1 MIRTTD
7 NGYLPKLVVINAH
20 SYNKMKK
27 SIFTLLIAL
36 VMIPTM
42 AAAQRNLTG
51 KVIAQ
56 SDQTPMPGAAVYW
69 LNTTEGVVT
78 DLNGEFTIKR
88 VSGFNTLV
96 VEYLSMERVEMEI
109 DKDTNDICIE
119 LREASVNIESVVI
132 SSTQRGNY
140 AKQSGITRQEQI
152 SFAGLCK
159 MACCS
164 LAESFENSASVTV
177 GYSDAISGARQIKML
192 GLAGT
197 YTQILDENR
206 PIMQGAGAAYGLSYT
221 PGMWLNSIQV
231 SKGVA
236 SVTAG
241 HEAITGQINLEHRKP
256 TDDERF
262 FLNLYFDS
270 ELRPEINVSSAIPLK
285 EDKSLST
292 VIMAHGSLDT
302 SSHDMNHDGFVDMP
316 KANQINVAN
325 KWLWQTPT
333 GIQLRWGWKVVNENR
348 LGGQVGYKKSLYD
361 QMVNDPLNTL
371 YGSKI
376 HNRNINAY
384 AKLGLPIGPE
394 RTFTGDMADA
404 VQNNFAMILDYD
416 NYLTGSYFGLNTVDV
431 LENTLRF
438 SGTYAHYFSERS
450 SLNAGASLYV
460 RLSDNEYVQRNPI
473 ANSENP
479 VWIGAANVI
488 EPGLFAEYTYNIEEK
503 FSLVVGLRGDYAA
516 IGGDYYIT
524 NKDNNRRFLITPR
537 SHIRWS
543 ITPRTTLRASAGLGS
558 RRQNLITDNIWM
570 MTTSRDI
577 RFKDGFATGGD
588 DMEQALTVGGSIS
601 QTFRL
606 AQDDMATISFDYFRS
621 QFFNTMVFDQE
632 TSDNS
637 ILIYN
642 STGKSFTDNYQID
655 FNWTPFRGFDLFATF
670 RYTNAKMTLERNGEE
685 ILVERPL
692 TSRYKGLINIQYA
705 VQRWVFDVTAQ
716 LNGPVRLPQL
726 DGNLDAAVNNPT
738 TSPIY
743 PMFYAQVSYKISNL
757 TLYAGCENIANYIQG
772 RGSHGNKPIIMDGA
786 TPYDPGFNSSMVW
799 GPLMGRKFYVG
810 LRLNIY

>member
-1 MIRTTD
+1 
-7 NGYLPKLVVINAH
+7 
-20 SYNKMKK
+20 MKK
-27 SIFTLLIAL
+27 SIILLLMTLLCL
-36 VMIPTM
+36 PMM
-42 AAAQRNLTG
+42 AMAQRTLT
-51 KVIAQ
+51 
-56 SDQTPMPGAAVYW
+56 
-69 LNTTEGVVT
+69 GVVT
-78 DLNGEFTIKR
+78 DANSGQPLVGASLYWKNTTAGATTAADGSFSIR
-88 VSGFNTLV
+88 RISGFETLV
-96 VEYLSMERVEMEI
+96 VDYLGYDIAEYLLD
-109 DKDTNDICIE
+109 DKEQNHIAIE
-119 LREASVNIESVVI
+119 LQPSDVDIDEVVI
-132 SSTQRGNY
+132 EGQQRGNY
-140 AKQSGITRQEQI
+140 AKSSGITRQEQI

-270 ELRPEINVSSAIPLK
+270 ELRPEINVSSAIPLTP
-285 EDKSLST
+285 DKSLST

-302 SSHDMNHDGFVDMP
+302 ATHDMNNDGFVDMP

-325 KWLWQTPT
+325 KWLWQTED
-333 GIQLRWGWKVVNENR
+333 GLQLRWGWKVVNENR
-348 LGGQVGYKKSLYD
+348 VGGQMGYKHNMYD
-361 QMVNDPLNTL
+361 QMLDNPLGTL

-384 AKLGLPIGPE
+384 AKLGIPVGPE
-394 RTFTGDMADA
+394 RTFTGDPEDA

-416 NYLTGSYFGLNTVDV
+416 NYLTDSYFGINNVDV
-431 LENTLRF
+431 VENAFRF
-438 SGTYAHYFSERS
+438 NATYAHYFTQRS
-450 SLNAGASLYV
+450 SLNVGASAYV
-460 RLSDNEYVQRNPI
+460 RMMNNDYLQQHVEGDVPATAWAFMGKSVL
-473 ANSENP
+473 A
-479 VWIGAANVI
+479 
-488 EPGLFAEYTYNIEEK
+488 EPGIFAEYTYQIEEK
-503 FSLVVGLRGDYAA
+503 FSLVVGLRGDYSM
-516 IGGDYYIT
+516 IDGDYYYDG
-524 NKDNNRRFLITPR
+524 KDKLLVTPR

-543 ITPRTTLRASAGLGS
+543 ITPRTTLRASAGMGY
-558 RRQNLITDNIWM
+558 RRQNLVADNIWM

-577 RFKDGFATGGD
+577 RFNGLDD
-588 DMEQALTVGGSIS
+588 DMEAAATFGGSLS

-606 AQDDMATISFDYFRS
+606 AGDDQTTISFDYFRT

-632 TSDNS
+632 TADNS

-642 STGKSFTDNYQID
+642 STGKSFTDNYQVD

-670 RYTNAKMTLERNGEE
+670 RYTNAKMTVERDGKD

-705 VQRWVFDVTAQ
+705 VRRWVFDVTAQ
-716 LNGPVRLPQL
+716 LNGPMRLPEL
-726 DGNLDAAVNNPT
+726 EGDIVKAVENPSL
-738 TSPIY
+738 SPIY
-743 PMFYAQVSYKISNL
+743 PMFFAQVSYKMSNL
-757 TLYAGCENIANYIQG
+757 TLYLGCENIANYMQG
-772 RGSHGNKPIIMDGA
+772 HNGHGQAPILGGDA
-786 TPYDPGFNSSMVW
+786 PYSPGFNSSAVW
-799 GPLMGRKFYVG
+799 GPLMGRKFYLG

>member
-1 MIRTTD
+1 M
-7 NGYLPKLVVINAH
+7 A
-20 SYNKMKK
+20 
-27 SIFTLLIAL
+27 LIVLMPSVAL
-36 VMIPTM
+36 
-42 AAAQRNLTG
+42 AQRTITG
-51 KVIAQ
+51 KVVDADNNNPLI
-56 SDQTPMPGAAVYW
+56 GASLYW
-69 LNTTEGVVT
+69 KNTTAGTTTTT
-78 DLNGEFTIKR
+78 DGSFSIRRVNGFE
-88 VSGFNTLV
+88 TLV
-96 VEYLSMERVEMEI
+96 VDYLGYDIAEIEVGKEENTLDIRLKPSAVDIDEVVVEGQ
-109 DKDTNDICIE
+109 
-119 LREASVNIESVVI
+119 
-132 SSTQRGNY
+132 QRGNY
-140 AKQSGITRQEQI
+140 AKSGGITRQEQI

-270 ELRPEINVSSAIPLK
+270 ELRPEINVSSAIPLLP
-285 EDKSLST
+285 DKSLST

-302 SSHDMNHDGFVDMP
+302 AQHDMNGDGFSDMP

-325 KWLWQTPT
+325 KWLWQNAD

-348 LGGQVGYKKSLYD
+348 LGGQLGYKKDMYED
-361 QMVNDPLNTL
+361 MVADPFNSL

-384 AKLGLPIGPE
+384 AKLGIPVGYE
-394 RTFTGDMADA
+394 RTFTGDPADA
-404 VQNNFAMILDYD
+404 VQNNVAMILDYD
-416 NYLTGSYFGLNTVDV
+416 NYLTDSYFGLNKVDV
-431 LENTLRF
+431 VENALRYNI
-438 SGTYAHYFSERS
+438 TYAHYFTQRS
-450 SLNAGASLYV
+450 SLNAGASAYM
-460 RLSDNEYVQRNPI
+460 RMMDNNYLQPAI
-473 ANSENP
+473 AGGAPAEAWSF
-479 VWIGAANVI
+479 IGKSTLV
-488 EPGLFAEYTYNIEEK
+488 EPGLFAEYTYQIEDK
-503 FSLVVGLRGDYAA
+503 FSLVVGLRGDYSM
-516 IGGDYYIT
+516 IEGDYYNDI
-524 NKDNNRRFLITPR
+524 KGKLLVTPR

-543 ITPRTTLRASAGLGS
+543 ITPRTTLRASAGMGY
-558 RRQNLITDNIWM
+558 RRQNLVTDNIWM
-570 MTTSRDI
+570 MTTSRHI
-577 RFKDGFATGGD
+577 KFAGLTD
-588 DMEQALTVGGSIS
+588 DMEAAATFGGSLS

-606 AQDDMATISFDYFRS
+606 AQDDMATISFDYFRT

-632 TSDNS
+632 TADNS

-642 STGKSFTDNYQID
+642 SDGKSFTDNYQID

-670 RYTNAKMTLERNGEE
+670 RYTNAKMTVERDGEQ

-705 VQRWVFDVTAQ
+705 VRRWVFDATAQ
-716 LNGPVRLPQL
+716 LNGPVRLPEL
-726 DGNLDAAVNNPT
+726 DGDLVKATENPNL
-738 TSPIY
+738 SPIY
-743 PMFYAQVSYKISNL
+743 PMFFAQVSYKISNL
-757 TLYAGCENIANYIQG
+757 TLYLGCENIANYVQG
-772 RGSHGNKPIIMDGA
+772 HKGHGQAPILGSEAPFEE
-786 TPYDPGFNSSMVW
+786 GFNSSAVW
-799 GPLMGRKFYVG
+799 GPLMGRKFYIG
-810 LRLNIY
+810 LRLNLY

>member
-1 MIRTTD
+1 M
-7 NGYLPKLVVINAH
+7 A
-20 SYNKMKK
+20 
-27 SIFTLLIAL
+27 LIVLMPSVAL
-36 VMIPTM
+36 
-42 AAAQRNLTG
+42 AQRTITG
-51 KVIAQ
+51 KVVDKDNNSPLI
-56 SDQTPMPGAAVYW
+56 GASLYW
-69 LNTTEGVVT
+69 KNTTAGTTTTT
-78 DLNGEFTIKR
+78 DGSFSIRRVNGFETLVIDYLGYDIAEIE
-88 VSGFNTLV
+88 VGNEENTLDIRLKPSAVDIDEVV
-96 VEYLSMERVEMEI
+96 VEGQ
-109 DKDTNDICIE
+109 
-119 LREASVNIESVVI
+119 
-132 SSTQRGNY
+132 QRGNY
-140 AKQSGITRQEQI
+140 AKSGGITRQEQI

-270 ELRPEINVSSAIPLK
+270 ELRPEINVSSAIPLLP
-285 EDKSLST
+285 DKSLST

-302 SSHDMNHDGFVDMP
+302 AQHDMNGDGFSDMP

-325 KWLWQTPT
+325 KWLWQNA
-333 GIQLRWGWKVVNENR
+333 GGVQLRWGWKVVNENR
-348 LGGQVGYKKSLYD
+348 LGGQLGYKKDMYED
-361 QMVNDPLNTL
+361 MVADPFNSL

-384 AKLGLPIGPE
+384 AKLGIPVGYE
-394 RTFTGDMADA
+394 RTFTGDPADA
-404 VQNNFAMILDYD
+404 VQNNVAMILDYD
-416 NYLTGSYFGLNTVDV
+416 NYLTDSYFGLNKVDV
-431 LENTLRF
+431 VENALRYNI
-438 SGTYAHYFSERS
+438 TYAHYFTQRS
-450 SLNAGASLYV
+450 SLNAGASAYM
-460 RLSDNEYVQRNPI
+460 RMMDNNYQQPAIEGGAP
-473 ANSENP
+473 AEAWSF
-479 VWIGAANVI
+479 IGKSTLV
-488 EPGLFAEYTYNIEEK
+488 EPGLFAEYTYQIEDK
-503 FSLVVGLRGDYAA
+503 FSLVVGLRGDYSM
-516 IGGDYYIT
+516 IEGDYY
-524 NKDNNRRFLITPR
+524 NDVKGKLLVTPR

-543 ITPRTTLRASAGLGS
+543 ITPRTTLRASAGMGY
-558 RRQNLITDNIWM
+558 RRQNLVTDNIWM
-570 MTTSRDI
+570 MTTSRHI
-577 RFKDGFATGGD
+577 KFAGLTD
-588 DMEQALTVGGSIS
+588 DMEAAATFGGSLS

-606 AQDDMATISFDYFRS
+606 AQDDMATISFDYFRT

-632 TSDNS
+632 TADNS

-642 STGKSFTDNYQID
+642 SNGKSFTDNYQID

-670 RYTNAKMTLERNGEE
+670 RYTNAKMTVERDGEQ

-705 VQRWVFDVTAQ
+705 VRRWVFDATAQ
-716 LNGPVRLPQL
+716 LNGPVRLPEL
-726 DGNLDAAVNNPT
+726 DGDLLKATENPNL
-738 TSPIY
+738 SPIY
-743 PMFYAQVSYKISNL
+743 PMFFAQVSYKISNL
-757 TLYAGCENIANYIQG
+757 TLYLGCENIANYVQG
-772 RGSHGNKPIIMDGA
+772 HKGHGQAPILGSEAPFEE
-786 TPYDPGFNSSMVW
+786 GFNSSAVW
-799 GPLMGRKFYVG
+799 GPLMGRKFYIG
-810 LRLNIY
+810 LRLNLY

>member
-1 MIRTTD
+1 M
-7 NGYLPKLVVINAH
+7 A
-20 SYNKMKK
+20 
-27 SIFTLLIAL
+27 LIVLMPSVAL
-36 VMIPTM
+36 
-42 AAAQRNLTG
+42 AQRTITG
-51 KVIAQ
+51 KVVDADNNSPLI
-56 SDQTPMPGAAVYW
+56 GASLYW
-69 LNTTEGVVT
+69 KNTTAGTTTTT
-78 DLNGEFTIKR
+78 DGSFSIRRVNGFE
-88 VSGFNTLV
+88 TLV
-96 VEYLSMERVEMEI
+96 VDYLGYDIAEIEVGKEENSLDIRLKPSAVDIDEVVVEGQ
-109 DKDTNDICIE
+109 
-119 LREASVNIESVVI
+119 
-132 SSTQRGNY
+132 QRGNY
-140 AKQSGITRQEQI
+140 AKSGGITRQEQI

-270 ELRPEINVSSAIPLK
+270 ELRPEINVSSAIPLLP
-285 EDKSLST
+285 DKSLST

-302 SSHDMNHDGFVDMP
+302 AQHDMNGDGFSDMP

-325 KWLWQTPT
+325 KWLWQNAD

-348 LGGQVGYKKSLYD
+348 LGGQLGYKKDMYED
-361 QMVNDPLNTL
+361 MVADPFNSL

-384 AKLGLPIGPE
+384 AKLGIPVGYE
-394 RTFTGDMADA
+394 RTFTGDPADA
-404 VQNNFAMILDYD
+404 VQNNVAMILDYD
-416 NYLTGSYFGLNTVDV
+416 NYLTDSYFGLNKVDV
-431 LENTLRF
+431 VENALRYNI
-438 SGTYAHYFSERS
+438 TYAHYFTQRS
-450 SLNAGASLYV
+450 SLNAGASAYM
-460 RLSDNEYVQRNPI
+460 RMMDNNYQQPAI
-473 ANSENP
+473 AGGAPAEAWSF
-479 VWIGAANVI
+479 IGKSTLV
-488 EPGLFAEYTYNIEEK
+488 EPGLFAEYTYQIEDK
-503 FSLVVGLRGDYAA
+503 FSLVVGLRGDYSM
-516 IGGDYYIT
+516 IEGDYY
-524 NKDNNRRFLITPR
+524 NDAKGKLLVTPR

-543 ITPRTTLRASAGLGS
+543 ITPRTTLRASAGMGY
-558 RRQNLITDNIWM
+558 RRQNLVTDNIWM
-570 MTTSRDI
+570 MTTSRHI
-577 RFKDGFATGGD
+577 KFAGLED
-588 DMEQALTVGGSIS
+588 DMEAAATFGGSLS

-606 AQDDMATISFDYFRS
+606 AQDDMATISFDYFRT

-632 TSDNS
+632 TADNS

-642 STGKSFTDNYQID
+642 SDGKSFTDNYQID

-670 RYTNAKMTLERNGEE
+670 RYTNAKMTVERDGEQ

-705 VQRWVFDVTAQ
+705 VRRWVFDATAQ
-716 LNGPVRLPQL
+716 LNGPVRLPEL
-726 DGNLDAAVNNPT
+726 DGDLVKATENPNL
-738 TSPIY
+738 SPIY
-743 PMFYAQVSYKISNL
+743 PMFFAQVSYKISNL
-757 TLYAGCENIANYIQG
+757 TLYLGCENIANYVQG
-772 RGSHGNKPIIMDGA
+772 HKGHGQAPILGSEAPFKE
-786 TPYDPGFNSSMVW
+786 GFNSSAVW
-799 GPLMGRKFYVG
+799 GPLMGRKFYIG
-810 LRLNIY
+810 LRLNLY

>member
-1 MIRTTD
+1 M
-7 NGYLPKLVVINAH
+7 P
-20 SYNKMKK
+20 SM
-27 SIFTLLIAL
+27 AL
-36 VMIPTM
+36 
-42 AAAQRNLTG
+42 AQRTITG
-51 KVIAQ
+51 KVVDADNNSPLI
-56 SDQTPMPGAAVYW
+56 GASLYW
-69 LNTTEGVVT
+69 KNTTAGTTTTT
-78 DLNGEFTIKR
+78 DGSFSIRRVNGFE
-88 VSGFNTLV
+88 TLV
-96 VEYLSMERVEMEI
+96 VDYLGYDIAEIEVGKEENTLDIRLKPSAVDIDEVVVEGQ
-109 DKDTNDICIE
+109 
-119 LREASVNIESVVI
+119 
-132 SSTQRGNY
+132 QRGNY
-140 AKQSGITRQEQI
+140 AKSGGITRQEQI

-270 ELRPEINVSSAIPLK
+270 ELRPEINVSSAIPLLP
-285 EDKSLST
+285 DKSLST

-302 SSHDMNHDGFVDMP
+302 AQHDMNGDGFSDMP

-325 KWLWQTPT
+325 KWLWQNAD

-348 LGGQVGYKKSLYD
+348 LGGQLGYKKDMYED
-361 QMVNDPLNTL
+361 MVADPFNSL

-384 AKLGLPIGPE
+384 AKLGIPVGYE
-394 RTFTGDMADA
+394 RTFTGDPADA
-404 VQNNFAMILDYD
+404 VQNNVAMILDYD
-416 NYLTGSYFGLNTVDV
+416 NYLTDSYFGLNKVDV
-431 LENTLRF
+431 VENALRYNI
-438 SGTYAHYFSERS
+438 TYAHYFTQRS
-450 SLNAGASLYV
+450 SLNAGASAYM
-460 RLSDNEYVQRNPI
+460 RMMDNNYQQPAI
-473 ANSENP
+473 AGGAPAEAWSF
-479 VWIGAANVI
+479 IGKSTLV
-488 EPGLFAEYTYNIEEK
+488 EPGLFAEYTYQIEDK
-503 FSLVVGLRGDYAA
+503 FSLVVGLRGDYSM
-516 IGGDYYIT
+516 IEGDYY
-524 NKDNNRRFLITPR
+524 NDVKGKLLVTPR

-543 ITPRTTLRASAGLGS
+543 ITPRTTLRASAGMGY
-558 RRQNLITDNIWM
+558 RRQNLVTDNIWM
-570 MTTSRDI
+570 MTTSRHI
-577 RFKDGFATGGD
+577 KFAGLDD
-588 DMEQALTVGGSIS
+588 DMEAAATFGGSLS

-606 AQDDMATISFDYFRS
+606 AQDDMATISFDYFRT

-632 TSDNS
+632 TADNS

-670 RYTNAKMTLERNGEE
+670 RYTNAKMTVERDGEQ
-685 ILVERPL
+685 IMVERPL

-705 VQRWVFDVTAQ
+705 VRRWVFDATAQ
-716 LNGPVRLPQL
+716 LNGPVRLPEL
-726 DGNLDAAVNNPT
+726 DGDLLKATENPNL
-738 TSPIY
+738 SPIY
-743 PMFYAQVSYKISNL
+743 PMFFAQVSYKISNL
-757 TLYAGCENIANYIQG
+757 TLYLGCENIANYVQG
-772 RGSHGNKPIIMDGA
+772 HKGHGQAPILGSEAPFKE
-786 TPYDPGFNSSMVW
+786 GFNSSAVW
-799 GPLMGRKFYVG
+799 GPLMGRKFYIG
-810 LRLNIY
+810 LRLNLY

>member
-1 MIRTTD
+1 
-7 NGYLPKLVVINAH
+7 
-20 SYNKMKK
+20 MKK
-27 SIFTLLIAL
+27 SIFLLLAL
-36 VMIPTM
+36 IVLMPSV
-42 AAAQRNLTG
+42 ALAQRTITG
-51 KVIAQ
+51 KVVDADNNSPLI
-56 SDQTPMPGAAVYW
+56 GASLYW
-69 LNTTEGVVT
+69 KNTTAGTTTTT
-78 DLNGEFTIKR
+78 DGSFSIRRVNGFE
-88 VSGFNTLV
+88 TLV
-96 VEYLSMERVEMEI
+96 VDYLGYDIAEIEVGKEENSLDIRLKPSAVDIDEVVVEGQ
-109 DKDTNDICIE
+109 
-119 LREASVNIESVVI
+119 
-132 SSTQRGNY
+132 QRGNY
-140 AKQSGITRQEQI
+140 AKSGGITRQEQI

-270 ELRPEINVSSAIPLK
+270 ELRPEINVSSAIPLLP
-285 EDKSLST
+285 DKSLST

-302 SSHDMNHDGFVDMP
+302 AQHDMNGDGFSDMP

-325 KWLWQTPT
+325 KWLWQNAD

-348 LGGQVGYKKSLYD
+348 LGGQLGYKKDMYED
-361 QMVNDPLNTL
+361 MVADPFNSL

-384 AKLGLPIGPE
+384 AKLGIPVGYE
-394 RTFTGDMADA
+394 RTFTGDPADA
-404 VQNNFAMILDYD
+404 VQNNVAMILDYD
-416 NYLTGSYFGLNTVDV
+416 NYLTDSYFGLNKVDV
-431 LENTLRF
+431 VENALRYNI
-438 SGTYAHYFSERS
+438 TYAHYFTQRS
-450 SLNAGASLYV
+450 SLNAGASAYM
-460 RLSDNEYVQRNPI
+460 RMMDNNYQQPAIEGGAP
-473 ANSENP
+473 AEAWSF
-479 VWIGAANVI
+479 IGKSTLV
-488 EPGLFAEYTYNIEEK
+488 EPGLFAEYTYQIEDK
-503 FSLVVGLRGDYAA
+503 FSLVVGLRGDYSM
-516 IGGDYYIT
+516 IEGDYY
-524 NKDNNRRFLITPR
+524 NDVKGKLLVTPR

-543 ITPRTTLRASAGLGS
+543 ITPRTTLRASAGMGY
-558 RRQNLITDNIWM
+558 RRQNLVTDNIWM
-570 MTTSRDI
+570 MTTSRHI
-577 RFKDGFATGGD
+577 KFAGLTD
-588 DMEQALTVGGSIS
+588 DMEAAATFGGSLS

-606 AQDDMATISFDYFRS
+606 AQDDMATISFDYFRT

-632 TSDNS
+632 TADNS

-642 STGKSFTDNYQID
+642 SDGKSFTDNYQID

-670 RYTNAKMTLERNGEE
+670 RYTNAKMTVERDGEQ

-705 VQRWVFDVTAQ
+705 VRRWVFDATAQ
-716 LNGPVRLPQL
+716 LNGPVRLPEL
-726 DGNLDAAVNNPT
+726 DGDLLKATESPNL
-738 TSPIY
+738 SPIY
-743 PMFYAQVSYKISNL
+743 PMFFAQVSYKISNL
-757 TLYAGCENIANYIQG
+757 TLYLGCENIANYVQG
-772 RGSHGNKPIIMDGA
+772 HKGHGQAPILGSEAPFKE
-786 TPYDPGFNSSMVW
+786 GFNSSAVW
-799 GPLMGRKFYVG
+799 GPLMGRKFYIG
-810 LRLNIY
+810 LRLNLY

>member
-1 MIRTTD
+1 
-7 NGYLPKLVVINAH
+7 
-20 SYNKMKK
+20 MKK
-27 SIFTLLIAL
+27 SIFLLLAL
-36 VMIPTM
+36 IVLMPSV
-42 AAAQRNLTG
+42 ALAQRTITG
-51 KVIAQ
+51 KVVDADNNSPLI
-56 SDQTPMPGAAVYW
+56 GASLYW
-69 LNTTEGVVT
+69 KNTTAGTTTTT
-78 DLNGEFTIKR
+78 DGSFSIRRVNGFE
-88 VSGFNTLV
+88 TLV
-96 VEYLSMERVEMEI
+96 VDYLGYDIAEIEVGKEENSLDIRLKPSAVDIDEVVVEGQ
-109 DKDTNDICIE
+109 
-119 LREASVNIESVVI
+119 
-132 SSTQRGNY
+132 QRGNY
-140 AKQSGITRQEQI
+140 AKSGGITRQEQI

-270 ELRPEINVSSAIPLK
+270 ELRPEINVSSAIPLLP
-285 EDKSLST
+285 DKSLST

-302 SSHDMNHDGFVDMP
+302 AQHDMNGDGFSDMP

-325 KWLWQTPT
+325 KWLWQNAD

-348 LGGQVGYKKSLYD
+348 LGGQLGYKKDMYED
-361 QMVNDPLNTL
+361 MVADPFTSL

-384 AKLGLPIGPE
+384 AKLGIPVGYE
-394 RTFTGDMADA
+394 RTFTGDPADA
-404 VQNNFAMILDYD
+404 VQNNVAMILDYD
-416 NYLTGSYFGLNTVDV
+416 NYLTDSYFGLNKVDV
-431 LENTLRF
+431 VENALRYNI
-438 SGTYAHYFSERS
+438 TYAHYFTQRS
-450 SLNAGASLYV
+450 SLNAGASAYM
-460 RLSDNEYVQRNPI
+460 RMMDNNYQQPAI
-473 ANSENP
+473 AGGAPAEAWSF
-479 VWIGAANVI
+479 IGKSTLV
-488 EPGLFAEYTYNIEEK
+488 EPGLFAEYTYQIEDK
-503 FSLVVGLRGDYAA
+503 FSLVVGLRGDYSM
-516 IGGDYYIT
+516 IEGDYY
-524 NKDNNRRFLITPR
+524 NDVKGKLLVTPR

-543 ITPRTTLRASAGLGS
+543 ITPRTTLRASAGMGY
-558 RRQNLITDNIWM
+558 RRQNLVTDNIWM
-570 MTTSRDI
+570 MTTSRHI
-577 RFKDGFATGGD
+577 KFAGLTD
-588 DMEQALTVGGSIS
+588 DMEAAATFGGSLS

-606 AQDDMATISFDYFRS
+606 AQDDMATISFDYFRT

-632 TSDNS
+632 TADNS

-642 STGKSFTDNYQID
+642 SDGKSFTDNYQID

-670 RYTNAKMTLERNGEE
+670 RYTNAKMTVERDGEQ

-705 VQRWVFDVTAQ
+705 VRRWVFDATAQ
-716 LNGPVRLPQL
+716 LNGPVRLPEL
-726 DGNLDAAVNNPT
+726 DGDLVKATENPNL
-738 TSPIY
+738 SPIY
-743 PMFYAQVSYKISNL
+743 PMFFAQVSYKISNL
-757 TLYAGCENIANYIQG
+757 TLYLGCENIANYVQG
-772 RGSHGNKPIIMDGA
+772 HKGHGQAPILGSEAPFKE
-786 TPYDPGFNSSMVW
+786 GFNSSAVW
-799 GPLMGRKFYVG
+799 GPLMGRKFYIG
-810 LRLNIY
+810 LRLNLY

>member
-1 MIRTTD
+1 
-7 NGYLPKLVVINAH
+7 
-20 SYNKMKK
+20 MKK
-27 SIFTLLIAL
+27 SIFLFLVVMLLSSVVA
-36 VMIPTM
+36 M
-42 AAAQRNLTG
+42 AQKSLTG
-51 KVIAQ
+51 KVVDDNGDPI
-56 SDQTPMPGAAVYW
+56 PGATVYW
-69 LNTTEGVVT
+69 QDTTAGVAT
-78 DLNGEFTIKR
+78 SSDGSFTLKR
-88 VSGFNTLV
+88 VSGFDTLV
-96 VEYLSMERVEMEI
+96 AQFLSYTTYSREVERDE
-109 DKDTNDICIE
+109 D
-119 LREASVNIESVVI
+119 NITIVLYPESVDINTVVI
-132 SSTQRGNY
+132 NATQRGNY

-270 ELRPEINVSSAIPLK
+270 ELRPEVNMSSAIPLTK
-285 EDKSLST
+285 DKSLST
-292 VIMAHGSLDT
+292 VIMVHGSMDT
-302 SSHDMNHDGFVDMP
+302 QIHDMNKDGFVDMP
-316 KANQINVAN
+316 EANQINVAN
-325 KWLWQTPT
+325 KWLWQTDNGT
-333 GIQLRWGWKVVNENR
+333 QLRWGWKYLQENR
-348 LGGQVGYKKSLYD
+348 IGGTYVKGKKLFDEVVSDLES
-361 QMVNDPLNTL
+361 NT

-384 AKLGLPIGPE
+384 AKLGIPIGPE

-404 VQNNFAMILDYD
+404 VQNNFAMVLDYD
-416 NYLTGSYFGLNTVDV
+416 NYLTDSHFGFNKVDV
-431 LENTLRF
+431 AEDTFRF

-450 SLNAGASLYV
+450 SLNAGASFYA
-460 RLSDNEYVQRNPI
+460 RLSKNDYLQHNPI
-473 ANSENP
+473 AVSDNSIWRGDASN
-479 VWIGAANVI
+479 I

-503 FSLVVGLRGDYAA
+503 FSLVVGLRGDYSL
-516 IGGDYYIT
+516 IQGDYYIT
-524 NKDNNRRFLITPR
+524 NAKNNGRFILTPR
-537 SHIRWS
+537 SHIKWN

-558 RRQNLITDNIWM
+558 RRQNLVTDNIWM

-577 RFKDGFATGGD
+577 RFADGFVAGGD
-588 DMEQALTVGGSIS
+588 DLEQALTVGGSIA
-601 QTFRL
+601 QTFPL
-606 AQDDMATISFDYFRS
+606 AGDDQATISFDYFRS

-632 TSDNS
+632 TDDNS

-642 STGKSFTDNYQID
+642 STGRSFTDNYQVD

-670 RYTNAKMTLERNGEE
+670 RYTNAKMTLERDGEQV
-685 ILVERPL
+685 LVERPL

-705 VQRWVFDVTAQ
+705 VRRWVFDATAQ
-716 LNGPVRLPQL
+716 LNGPVRLPEL
-726 DGNLDAAVNNPT
+726 DGNLVKAVENPEL
-738 TSPIY
+738 SPIY
-743 PMFYAQVSYKISNL
+743 PMFFAQVSYKMSNL
-757 TLYAGCENIANYIQG
+757 TLYLGCENIANYVQG
-772 RGSHGNKPIIMDGA
+772 HNGHGIKPIIGA
-786 TPYDPGFNSSMVW
+786 DKPYDPGFNSSMVW
-799 GPLMGRKFYVG
+799 GPLMGRKFYIG